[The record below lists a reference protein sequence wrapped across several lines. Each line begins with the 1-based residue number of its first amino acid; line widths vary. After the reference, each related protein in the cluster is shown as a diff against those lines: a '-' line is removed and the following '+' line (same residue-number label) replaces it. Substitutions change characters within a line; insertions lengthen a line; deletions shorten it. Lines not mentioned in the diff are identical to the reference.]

1 MATLKSAAPGLDEIE
16 VIAQDADAPR
26 SPALDAAD
34 GTASSRR
41 SSSRPIHLFA
51 LTDQAIVSG
60 SNFLTTMILARG
72 LSLAEFGKYS
82 LLWMVILFGAN
93 IQMASIIAP
102 MMSIGPIQKRISE
115 SSYLGSIFSFQIAFV
130 AAFTLLLAAG
140 VGVLHFTGIPIDRSW
155 VVP

>member
-1 MATLKSAAPGLDEIE
+1 MATLKSDAPGLGGIE
-16 VIAQDADAPR
+16 VVAEEVDAPR
-26 SPALDAAD
+26 SSAVNPPD

-60 SNFLTTMILARG
+60 SNFITTMILARG

-82 LLWMVILFGAN
+82 LLWMFILFGVN

-102 MMSIGPIQKRISE
+102 MMSIGPIQRRMSE
-115 SSYLGSIFSFQIAFV
+115 GSYLGSILSFQIVFA
-130 AAFTLLLAAG
+130 AAFTLLIAG
-140 VGVLHFTGIPIDRSW
+140 CIGVLHFTRIP
-155 VVP
+155 